1 MTVIPTRTLLALAVL
16 GLLAACASPEEKAA
30 AYVAKA
36 QKLYAAGDYEQASL
50 EVRNAVQVAPKN
62 AKARYLMALLAEQ
75 KEDYKSMFNHLLVAV
90 DADPAN
96 IDARLKLGMVFIA
109 IDDWASAA
117 EQSAALLKLAPE
129 DARVVLLQARLD
141 LQNGNLSAGRAGL
154 EKSMQLDPANSDP
167 VLILGAL
174 EGAENLDRGL
184 AILDAG
190 IARMPAEQARA
201 LREQRVLLLAQN
213 QRLKE
218 VEEGLQALTKDYPD
232 ESSYPEQ
239 LARIYAGQGRL
250 DDADKV
256 YQQLIDLDPADAERR
271 IAYVGFLVSQRQ
283 GEKAEKF
290 LQSAIAAY
298 PDVDALRLA
307 LGNLYEAG
315 ERLDDARV
323 AYQALATRSPKSVDG
338 VKARIRIALVES
350 TVKND
355 AAAAKAID
363 ELLVDVPEEP
373 TALLMR
379 AASRLKAGKTDEAIA
394 DLRIV
399 TRKEREDVTAL
410 LLLAEA
416 HVTKNELAVAKDIYR
431 QVLRLQPDSAQ
442 AVAALV
448 GLHVAGQEY
457 ADAEQL
463 LTEHLKAR
471 PDDAQASRM
480 LVDLLLGQGKKDQA
494 AAEAQRLAA
503 LPAQDGLGSFSMG
516 RVLAE
521 QGDYAAAAEAFRK
534 SMAAGAGNDPLA
546 IEGLVRALNAAGKRQ
561 EALALLNELKA
572 GTGKDNSTFS
582 NLLLADIYG
591 QSGDRA
597 AAEKAL
603 EAAIS
608 SRPDIADGYLQLAK
622 LYAGDP
628 AVQIKVYER
637 GMKALPGNA
646 YIGLPLAV
654 ALEAAGKYEAMI
666 SSLESLH
673 KANPVIPQVTN
684 NLAMAILDHRRDPAS
699 YQRAL
704 ELARKIES
712 SNDPLMLDTV
722 GWAYYRAGEFA
733 QAVSILERVVAKDD
747 RVPVYHYHLGM
758 AYLAMNNQVGARQQ
772 LELAVAGDAQYVGSD
787 EARAALARLGK
798 AAASQ
803 TVALGT

>member
-1 MTVIPTRTLLALAVL
+1 VILMRTILATAVL
-16 GLLAACASPEEKAA
+16 AMLAACASPEEKAA
-30 AYVAKA
+30 AFVAKA
-36 QKLYAAGDYEQASL
+36 QQHFDDGDYEQAGL
-50 EVRNAVQVAPKN
+50 EVRNAAQVEPKN
-62 AKARYLMALLAEQ
+62 ARARYLMALLAEQ
-75 KEDYKSMFNHLLVAV
+75 KEDYKGMFNHLLVAV

-96 IDARLKLGMVFIA
+96 IEARLKLGMVFVA
-109 IDDWASAA
+109 IGDWASAA
-117 EQSAALLKLAPE
+117 EQSDALLKLAPE
-129 DARVVLLQARLD
+129 DARVVLLQARVD

-154 EKSMQLDPANSDP
+154 EKSMQLDPDNSDP

-174 EGAENLDRGL
+174 EGAEDLDRGL

-190 IARMPAEQARA
+190 IARMPSDKARP

-232 ESSYPEQ
+232 DSNYPEQ

-256 YQQLIDLDPADAERR
+256 YQRLIDLNPADADRR
-271 IAYVGFLVSQRQ
+271 IAYVGFLVGQQ
-283 GEKAEKF
+283 QADKAGKF
-290 LQSAIAAY
+290 LQTSIAAY
-298 PDVDALRLA
+298 PDNDALRLA
-307 LGNLYEAG
+307 LGNLHEANA
-315 ERLDDARV
+315 RPDDAKAV
-323 AYQALATRSPKSVDG
+323 YQELATRSPKSPDG
-338 VKARIRIALVES
+338 VKARIRIAVIES
-350 TVKND
+350 TAKND
-355 AAAAKAID
+355 AAAMKVID
-363 ELLVDVPEEP
+363 DLLVDIPDEP
-373 TALLMR
+373 TALLLR
-379 AASRLKAGKTDEAIA
+379 AGSRLKAGQTGEAIA

-399 TRKEREDVTAL
+399 TRKQPEDVTAL

-416 HVTKNELAVAKDIYR
+416 HRKNNEPAVAKDIYR
-431 QVLRLQPDSAQ
+431 QALRLQPDSG
-442 AVAALV
+442 VALAELV
-448 GLHVAGQEY
+448 GLHVAAQEY
-457 ADAEQL
+457 GDAELL

-471 PDDAQASRM
+471 PDDAPASRM

-494 AAEAQRLAA
+494 AAEAKRLAA
-503 LPAQDGLGSFSMG
+503 LPNQDALGNFSMA

-561 EALALLNELKA
+561 EAVALLNQLKA
-572 GTGKDNSTFS
+572 GTGKDNSAFG
-582 NLLLADIYG
+582 NFLLADIYG

-597 AAEKAL
+597 EAEKAL

-628 AVQIKVYER
+628 ATQIKVYER

-654 ALEAAGKYEAMI
+654 ALEEAGQYEAMI
-666 SSLESLH
+666 SALESLH
-673 KANPVIPQVTN
+673 KANPAIPQVTN
-684 NLAMAILDHRRDPAS
+684 NLAMAILDHRSDPAS
-699 YQRAL
+699 YKRAL

-712 SNDPLMLDTV
+712 SNDPLLLDTV

-772 LELAVAGDAQYVGSD
+772 LEQAVAGDAQYVGID
-787 EARAALARLGK
+787 EARAALARLSK
-798 AAASQ
+798 AAAGQ
-803 TVALGT
+803 TAAVGT